1 MTGLGR
7 FVPLCLAMV
16 ALAMATAPD
25 VARSQVG
32 PVDAAVAKYRSEIP
46 AQLRAG
52 TALMRKALESLGD
65 NQQAQTYTLQAYFQ
79 LRTAQGMMQ
88 NANAVAKFPDPFYA
102 LAIPKVQEARNRL
115 LEALNSLKY
124 QGDPPGASVRIGE
137 ALNVTEAVL
146 LALF

>member
-7 FVPLCLAMV
+7 FVLLCLAMV

-25 VARSQVG
+25 VARSQVANH
-32 PVDAAVAKYRSEIP
+32 PSEIP

-65 NQQAQTYTLQAYFQ
+65 NQQAQTYTLQAYVQ
-79 LRTAQGMMQ
+79 LRAAQGMMQ
-88 NANAVAKFPDPFYA
+88 NANGVAKFPDPFYT

-115 LEALNSLKY
+115 LEALNALMY
-124 QGDPPGASVRIGE
+124 QGDPPGASVRLGE

-146 LALF
+146 LTLF

>member
-7 FVPLCLAMV
+7 FVLLCLPMV

-25 VARSQVG
+25 VARSQV
-32 PVDAAVAKYRSEIP
+32 AKHPSEIP
-46 AQLRAG
+46 ASLRAG

-65 NQQAQTYTLQAYFQ
+65 KQQAQTFTFQAYVQ
-79 LRTAQGMMQ
+79 LRAAQGMMQ
-88 NANAVAKFPDPFYA
+88 NANGAAKFPDPFYA

-115 LEALNSLKY
+115 LEALNALMY
-124 QGDPPGASVRIGE
+124 QGDPSGASVSLGE

-146 LALF
+146 VALF

>member
-25 VARSQVG
+25 VARSQV
-32 PVDAAVAKYRSEIP
+32 AKHPSEIP

-102 LAIPKVQEARNRL
+102 LAMPKVQEARNRL
-115 LEALNSLKY
+115 LEALHALRDL
-124 QGDPPGASVRIGE
+124 GDPPGASVSVGK

-146 LALF
+146 LTLF